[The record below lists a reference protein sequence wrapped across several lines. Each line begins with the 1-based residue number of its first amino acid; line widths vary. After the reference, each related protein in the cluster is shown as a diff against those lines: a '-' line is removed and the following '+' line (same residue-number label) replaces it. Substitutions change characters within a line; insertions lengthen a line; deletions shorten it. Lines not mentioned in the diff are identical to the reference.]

1 MVATE
6 ARFAAV
12 DQVIQSFMDQTQTPV
27 RAELRT
33 QTPVRAELR
42 WACARVRLMITCDL
56 AELEGS
62 TGQGSSDRES
72 AEVLEALLEDAG
84 HYRVVL
90 TEGRFVDARGFE
102 IEDGGAVAI
111 LLEQSAEE
119 IEEIEEL
126 DENGDVV
133 VYSLTWTTADER

>member
-1 MVATE
+1 
-6 ARFAAV
+6 
-12 DQVIQSFMDQTQTPV
+12 
-27 RAELRT
+27 
-33 QTPVRAELR
+33 
-42 WACARVRLMITCDL
+42 MITCDL

-62 TGQGSSDRES
+62 TGQGSSDRKS